1 MFWGQRL
8 QRGAPPKFL
17 LGGGGRLP
25 AGSLRVLGTRIK
37 PSQLLADC
45 TGTKTEATD
54 KVPCSNSA
62 QDDPLGRIWGYLSK
76 QSSTGQKLVP
86 GTGAL
91 RLFASHLS
99 PPQHPAEGTKATLD
113 PLVSRI
119 EQKSGPNQLKG
130 SLKMSPGGARSACPP
145 FLRTDPQV
153 PSSDTFK
160 HLHIPDALWNLSAIA
175 SLFCKR
181 GQAPGPYGAGFPRV
195 SCRQTEL
202 T

>member
-25 AGSLRVLGTRIK
+25 AGSLRVLGTRIR

-45 TGTKTEATD
+45 TGAKTEATD

-62 QDDPLGRIWGYLSK
+62 QDDPLGRIWRYLSK

-99 PPQHPAEGTKATLD
+99 PPQHPTEGTKATLD

-119 EQKSGPNQLKG
+119 EQKSGPNQP
-130 SLKMSPGGARSACPP
+130 SLLSSELILR
-145 FLRTDPQV
+145 FLPQK
-153 PSSDTFK
+153 PSNICTFLM
-160 HLHIPDALWNLSAIA
+160 HFGTSQPQR

-181 GQAPGPYGAGFPRV
+181 GQAPGSYGAGFPRV